1 LELAQTTVQI
11 PEEVSGLIS
20 VVAERWGYYFG
31 KRAIQSELMKA
42 TQVERTT
49 VRSIGQK
56 ISAKM
61 SEYMENGTDVRQEL
75 RSLQGEL
82 AKARAVLS
90 DKSAPFYQKIRPLN
104 KALSFL
110 DKQVI
115 PEAIE
120 KATGEKI
127 IPRYQVSDY
136 IVKALTPK
144 PKK

>member
-1 LELAQTTVQI
+1 MAQTTVQI
-11 PEEVSGLIS
+11 PEEVVGLIN

-42 TQVERTT
+42 TQVERAT

-56 ISAKM
+56 ISAKI
-61 SEYMENGTDVRQEL
+61 SEYMENGTDVRQEV
-75 RSLQGEL
+75 RTLQGEL
-82 AKARAVLS
+82 AKARATLKE
-90 DKSAPFYQKIRPLN
+90 KSEPFYEKIRPLN

-110 DKQVI
+110 DKKVI

-120 KATGEKI
+120 RVTGEKI
-127 IPRYQVSDY
+127 LPRYQVSDY

-144 PKK
+144 QKK